1 MSDEGNVVTMRMAKA
16 TEKDL
21 VSKALPLQE
30 KIQTMKTAILHH
42 NDADGFGAAYACWKM
57 IYEKAIY
64 IPVQYGQP
72 VPELPETIEELF
84 IVDFSYDR
92 ATCEALAA
100 KYRLTILDH
109 HKTAEKE
116 LAGLP
121 YVTFNMDK
129 SGAVLAWE
137 RMYPGRPV
145 PEILKYVQDRDLWR
159 FALPNSEEVN
169 LYIASLPQTFLA
181 WDDFC
186 LEEAEVGGKAIK
198 AFRDSQVDR
207 ACRNVRWVEIAG
219 FKVPVLNL
227 SDNISEVGNQLCQK
241 FPEAA
246 FSASYCDR
254 ADGKRSYSLRSI
266 GDFDVSAI
274 AKQFGGGGHRNAAGY
289 TTAAAGPC

>member
-1 MSDEGNVVTMRMAKA
+1 MR
-16 TEKDL
+16 
-21 VSKALPLQE
+21 
-30 KIQTMKTAILHH
+30 TAVLYHD
-42 NDADGFGAAYACWKM
+42 DADGFGAAYACWKRL
-57 IYEKAIY
+57 YENAIY

-72 VPELPETIEELF
+72 MPELPATVEELF

-92 ATCEALAA
+92 ATCEALAK
-100 KYRLTILDH
+100 KYLSLLILDH

-116 LAGLP
+116 LEGLP
-121 YVTFNMDK
+121 YAKFDLDK

-137 RMYPGRPV
+137 RMYQYLPV
-145 PEILKYVQDRDLWR
+145 PEILQYVQDRDLWH

-169 LYIASLPQTFLA
+169 LYIASLPQTFEA

-186 LEEAEVGGKAIK
+186 LEEAEVGGRAIK
-198 AFRDSQVDR
+198 AYRDSQVER
-207 ACRNVRWVEIAG
+207 ACRNVRWEEIAG
-219 FKVPVLNL
+219 HKVPVLNL

-254 ADGKRSYSLRSI
+254 KDGKRSWSLRSI

-274 AKQFGGGGHRNAAGY
+274 AKLFGGGGHRNAAGF
-289 TTAAAGPC
+289 TTVDA